1 DFKGEYEDFEE
12 EEFLPKLL
20 YFVGLGLEQSFS
32 LKALKSLRGCDHVY
46 YESYTSPVV
55 NDEIMNELGGLSN
68 PLPKV
73 ESVKREFVED
83 GRKILEAAQSFTIA
97 LICSGDPMVA
107 TTHQELRIRAIKLG
121 IQTKVMHASSIVS
134 AVGGELGLHSY
145 NFGKMVSMTREPMQ
159 YTAYNTIFRNLLYG
173 LHTTIL
179 LEWDEASNFF
189 LNPGAAIQSL
199 LDAEKDLRYG
209 IFSEETLLLITSRL
223 GTENARI
230 NVLSFGE
237 TRTAELDGA
246 PHVLV
251 VPGRLHFTEREA
263 LGALFGRNP
272 ESFQDNSTTAMKI
285 SKIMVSKYSAKT
297 LNALERAREAAATSE
312 SRVKFADIFENVEC
326 YTQDA
331 QRFLNEGKDEL
342 AVLSI
347 GYAEGLLDSLRFGGQ
362 LEFEW

>member
-1 DFKGEYEDFEE
+1 M
-12 EEFLPKLL
+12 L
-20 YFVGLGLEQSFS
+20 YFIGLGLEQSPS
-32 LKALKSLRGCDHVY
+32 LKASRILRECEHVY

-55 NDEIMNELGGLSN
+55 NEEIMSELGRLTDSG
-68 PLPKV
+68 V
-73 ESVKREFVED
+73 IESVKREFVED
-83 GRKILEAAQSFTIA
+83 GRKILESARSSTIA
-97 LICSGDPMVA
+97 LLCSGDPMVA
-107 TTHQELRIRAIKLG
+107 TTHQELRMRAITQG
-121 IQTKVMHASSIVS
+121 IQTRIIHASSVVS

-145 NFGKMVSMTREPMQ
+145 SFGRIVTMTREPMQ
-159 YTAYNTIFRNLLYG
+159 YTAYTTIFRNLLYG
-173 LHTTIL
+173 LHTTVL

-189 LNPGAAIQSL
+189 LNPGSAVRSL
-199 LDAEKDLRYG
+199 LDAERDLHYG
-209 IFSEETLLLITSRL
+209 IFADETLLLIASRI

-230 NVLSFGE
+230 NALSFGE
-237 TRTAELDGA
+237 LESAQLGEP

-251 VPGRLHFTEREA
+251 IPGRLHFTEREA
-263 LGALFGRNP
+263 LGALVGKNP
-272 ESFQDNSTTAMKI
+272 ELFQDNSARVTKV

-297 LNALERAREAAATSE
+297 LNALKRAKEAAASTS
-312 SRVKFADIFENVEC
+312 SNIKFADIFENVEC